1 MKDTIPTPRTDAN
14 TIWSHACIRGHLY
27 TTVEFSSELE
37 RENIKLR
44 EALVKLRDC
53 DWTITLPDRMDAVR
67 DIAREA
73 LKGIES

>member
-1 MKDTIPTPRTDAN
+1 MTDQIPTPRTEALFFRVDSTCLGLRVVNAGF
-14 TIWSHACIRGHLY
+14 AR
-27 TTVEFSSELE
+27 ELE
-37 RENIKLR
+37 RENIKFK

-73 LKGIES
+73 LKATES